1 MSRIRDIANL
11 FSANTS
17 AATDSE
23 VTAAISAHNSSTTT
37 VHGITDTAAL
47 ATSTS
52 VTSAISTHN
61 TTANG
66 HVKRGN
72 TASRPASP
80 TTGDMYMNTQLGYPE
95 FYEGTTWIPI
105 GADPSA
111 PSSVVATNSGSG
123 RAFNNGQASVAF
135 TAGTVPGS
143 TYTITSSPGS
153 YYNTGSSSPILVTG
167 LQSNTSYTFT
177 ATASNVYGTSAA
189 SSASSAITATT
200 VPAAP
205 TVSAVAAA
213 QSATLTITA
222 GATGGSAITGYSIV
236 ASFCHSPLVIVPV
249 ITRPP
254 V

>member
-11 FSANTS
+11 FSANTA

-37 VHGITDTAAL
+37 VHGISDTAAL

-52 VTSAISTHN
+52 VASDISTHN

-80 TTGDMYMNTQLGYPE
+80 ATGDIYMNTQLGYPE
-95 FYEGTTWIPI
+95 FYEGTAWVPI

-123 RAFNNGQASVAF
+123 RAFNDGQASVAF

-153 YYNTGSSSPILVTG
+153 YYNTGSSSPILVEG

-177 ATASNVYGTSAA
+177 ATASNVYNTSAA

-200 VPAAP
+200 VPQAP
-205 TVSAVAAA
+205 TIGTATAGNA
-213 QSATLTITA
+213 QASVTFTA
-222 GATGGSAITGYSIV
+222 GATGGSAITTFTATS
-236 ASFCHSPLVIVPV
+236 SP
-249 ITRPP
+249 
-254 V
+254 